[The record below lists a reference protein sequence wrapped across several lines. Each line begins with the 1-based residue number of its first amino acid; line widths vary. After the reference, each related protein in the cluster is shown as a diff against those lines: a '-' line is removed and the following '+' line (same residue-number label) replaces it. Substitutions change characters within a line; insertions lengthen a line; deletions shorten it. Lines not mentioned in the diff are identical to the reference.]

1 MAIFSTLS
9 PPGVSFVISGY
20 ENSLIAHP
28 KPASF
33 IDETFLFKEALKTFP
48 GGRNEICSSERTHH
62 NAQLHQIMRTLFH
75 KRQHQ
80 QKCSIGQSKTCSKSL
95 NNFRIP
101 QVDWQ
106 FNKKPIYS

>member
-9 PPGVSFVISGY
+9 PPGVSFVISGC

-80 QKCSIGQSKTCSKSL
+80 QECKFLLDKA
-95 NNFRIP
+95 
-101 QVDWQ
+101 
-106 FNKKPIYS
+106 KPVLSH